1 MSSLSVNECDRIQQD
16 QLREDVKV
24 IEVYI
29 DGASAGNPGPSGAG
43 IFIKGDGEVIR
54 SSVPLGKLSNH
65 EAEFEA
71 LIQALHICLDKK
83 HRIISV
89 RTDSQLVSDAVDSR
103 RTRKRTYDTY
113 LSRALALVDEFDLFF
128 IKWIPSS
135 KNKIADELARKA
147 IQLNTA
153 G

>member
-1 MSSLSVNECDRIQQD
+1 M
-16 QLREDVKV
+16 

-54 SSVPLGKLSNH
+54 SSIPLGTLSNH
-65 EAEFEA
+65 EAEFQALIEA
-71 LIQALHICLDKK
+71 LRICIDKK
-83 HRIISV
+83 HRIISL
-89 RTDSQLVSDAVDSR
+89 RTDSQLVSDAIDR
-103 RTRKRTYDTY
+103 RYTKKRTYETY
-113 LSRALALVDEFDLFF
+113 LSIALALVDEFDLFF

-135 KNKIADELARKA
+135 KNKVADELARKA